1 MTKLMFLEPIFTEM
15 QLQESAQPNLNGK
28 YRVLS
33 PKFIQINGVDWAGKS
48 ESKISEDNEK
58 MGMKEKN
65 YTVSQ

>member
-33 PKFIQINGVDWAGKS
+33 PKFI
-48 ESKISEDNEK
+48 
-58 MGMKEKN
+58 
-65 YTVSQ
+65 